1 MPKVGKKHF
10 AYTPA
15 GKEAAAAEAS
25 ATGAKVERGYAKG
38 GTVKVSKKK
47 EDAAAKTKAAAKRK
61 SIASRMGKMTAGRE
75 EEMAANRA
83 GKALKEDSSKT
94 KKALKEDSSKTKKA
108 LRKYTSKTKKDL
120 KKSGDVL
127 EEGLRSDLKKAF
139 SKKSFGFSKG
149 GAVNGS
155 KKKSSKKKK
164 SSSKA
169 PKGYV
174 VARGSGAAR
183 PQYFKVNT

>member
-25 ATGAKVERGYAKG
+25 ATGAKVERGYKAG
-38 GTVKVSKKK
+38 GPIK
-47 EDAAAKTKAAAKRK
+47 
-61 SIASRMGKMTAGRE
+61 
-75 EEMAANRA
+75 
-83 GKALKEDSSKT
+83 
-94 KKALKEDSSKTKKA
+94 
-108 LRKYTSKTKKDL
+108 
-120 KKSGDVL
+120 
-127 EEGLRSDLKKAF
+127 
-139 SKKSFGFSKG
+139 
-149 GAVNGS
+149 GS

-183 PQYFKVNT
+183 PQYFKKS

>member
-38 GTVKVSKKK
+38 GAVKVSKKK
-47 EDAAAKTKAAAKRK
+47 SPK
-61 SIASRMGKMTAGRE
+61 
-75 EEMAANRA
+75 
-83 GKALKEDSSKT
+83 
-94 KKALKEDSSKTKKA
+94 
-108 LRKYTSKTKKDL
+108 
-120 KKSGDVL
+120 
-127 EEGLRSDLKKAF
+127 
-139 SKKSFGFSKG
+139 
-149 GAVNGS
+149 
-155 KKKSSKKKK
+155 KKKK

-174 VARGSGAAR
+174 IARGSGAAR

>member
-25 ATGAKVERGYAKG
+25 ATGVKVERGYAKG
-38 GTVKVSKKK
+38 SSVKGSKKK
-47 EDAAAKTKAAAKRK
+47 SKKRATTSKVRKVTGRRELSPEDKILGVPKYVTH
-61 SIASRMGKMTAGRE
+61 IGKKIGEKVERGIKG
-75 EEMAANRA
+75 A
-83 GKALKEDSSKT
+83 GKTLKSESKKT
-94 KKALKEDSSKTKKA
+94 KKTLKKVE
-108 LRKYTSKTKKDL
+108 SKTKKDL
-120 KKSGDVL
+120 KKSGKVL
-127 EEGLRSDLKKAF
+127 EESLRSGLKK
-139 SKKSFGFSKG
+139 SFSKG
-149 GAVNGS
+149 GSV
-155 KKKSSKKKK
+155 
-164 SSSKA
+164 KA